1 MIQIPFEI
9 IHGAQVFF
17 SNAFIQAA
25 EKLIVQSRVIISFKK
40 GDFDHYCVV
49 SGLIK
54 SERSHE
60 AKFAYKKRFENTEEG
75 PLFSNCD
82 CNLWAKEHHC
92 PHTCALFLAY
102 SLEKYLLKINPELAS
117 QFETTSAL
125 PPLSHRNIGVSP
137 DEYGTIIDSPQRLNN
152 AGANASYQS
161 LYYNLHNNRI
171 MPFQCG
177 HHFDGRLIFKINT
190 NQFDQ
195 EIHGIHTNLTFCYK
209 NKNNVLQEKI
219 SIFENLYLYNW
230 EDGQGLELTH
240 AQKSLVQKIRNNK
253 YTWSTNDYIEHY
265 FLYNKQ
271 NFNDHENETNIGVIL
286 NHVEIEKI
294 PIIHPHIRFKVQS
307 AAKANIIDENTSYKK
322 ESKNVLLDIEFFD
335 ENEKI
340 CPPPKVL
347 SQFSF
352 SGGHLDGFRKK
363 IEAYDFIKT
372 FTHNIEY
379 GGEEYK
385 KSLTNCTHKTS
396 FQASIDQLFILDH
409 NFYFYEDVL
418 YSYDNLFIKNL
429 FIQLKKCFQE
439 TIFRFSEFNHELFS
453 YSMRL
458 PAIDF
463 LNGLSS
469 FQKFS
474 TPFGCQIFYEKDH
487 ISTWS
492 SRVKF
497 ERRASTTKW
506 FDLEIALGEDDLD
519 VVRNADLST
528 GISITNKGLILLTE
542 DQKEFIK
549 FVKKFI
555 KEETKLSAEADSQ
568 SEEPKKLKKYLLPF
582 NKARMFE
589 IFELQKFGLDNL
601 LTAEELI
608 ICKKLLHLE
617 EVPSYP
623 IPVGLENILRPY
635 QITGYHWLKFL
646 YENKLGAC
654 LADDMGLGK
663 TLQAIT
669 FLQSIYNDISKVLI
683 ICPVTILINWE
694 KEITK
699 FSTMKAKI
707 YHGGSRS
714 LDGEEKIILTSFGVL
729 KKEHETTLA
738 QYTFDVLILDEVQH
752 LKNLRSLGAFAAR
765 SIKAN
770 FHICLTGTPVE
781 NDLAEFYNIL
791 DLSVPGIWGD
801 LQIVRVISNTESRS
815 LARKTSAPFILR
827 RTKSQVLTELP
838 PKTENTIVLSF
849 PDEEQKNYNQ
859 KLVMIR
865 NRIQNSPSQRKYG
878 EILKGLLEL
887 RQACLWQTEN
897 NIKPASISK
906 VEEIHSVKVDF
917 LMEQIEEILAEGHQ
931 AIIFSQF
938 TTYLDII
945 QKHFDKK
952 MWKAVRIDGTQSL
965 KKRQEQVDL
974 FQENKVPLFLIS
986 LKAGGVGLNLT
997 AASYVFIMD
1006 PWWNPAVE
1014 SQAIDRAHRIGQQN
1028 NITVYRPIIK
1038 SSVEEKVLELQ
1049 VLKKQLFHELLPDND
1064 DTAFTGKL
1072 SMKDFEFLFEKE

>member
-9 IHGAQVFF
+9 VRGAQGFF
-17 SNAFIQAA
+17 SNTFIQAA
-25 EKLIVQSRVIISFKK
+25 EKLIVQSRVVISFKK
-40 GDFDHYCVV
+40 GDFEQYCVV
-49 SGLIK
+49 SGIIK

-60 AKFAYKKRFENTEEG
+60 AKFSYKKRFENTEEG
-75 PLFSNCD
+75 PLSSNCD
-82 CNLWAKEHHC
+82 CNLWDKKNHC
-92 PHTCALFLAY
+92 PHSCALFLAY
-102 SLEKYLLKINPELAS
+102 SLEKYLLKINPELAH
-117 QFETTSAL
+117 QFESSSSL
-125 PPLSHRNIGVSP
+125 PPLSHRSIGVSP
-137 DEYGTIIDSPQRLNN
+137 EEYGTIIDSPQRLNN
-152 AGANASYQS
+152 SGASASYQS
-161 LYYNLHNNRI
+161 LYYNLHNNKI
-171 MPFQCG
+171 VPFQSSERFEG
-177 HHFDGRLIFKINT
+177 KLIFKINT
-190 NQFDQ
+190 N
-195 EIHGIHTNLTFCYK
+195 EIDYDINSTRTNIVFCHK
-209 NKNNVLQEKI
+209 DKSDVLHEKI
-219 SIFENLYLYNW
+219 SLFENLYLYNW
-230 EDGQGLELTH
+230 ESGQAFELTF
-240 AQKSLVQKIRNNK
+240 AQKGLIQKIRNNK
-253 YTWSTNDYIEHY
+253 YTFNINDYIGQY
-265 FLYNKQ
+265 FIYNKD
-271 NFNDHENETNIGVIL
+271 NFNEREQESNLGIVL
-286 NHVEIEKI
+286 NHQTIENI
-294 PIIHPHIRFKVQS
+294 PVVHPLVRLKVQS
-307 AAKANIIDENTSYKK
+307 VSKTQNTSEGKVQK
-322 ESKNVLLDIEFFD
+322 GESKNVLLQLEFFD

-340 CPPPKVL
+340 CPPPKIL
-347 SQFSF
+347 SIFSF
-352 SGGHLDGFRKK
+352 SGGFLEGFKKK

-372 FTHNIEY
+372 FTHNIEF

-385 KSLTNCTHKTS
+385 KSLNSCS
-396 FQASIDQLFILDH
+396 FKNNFQSAIDQLLNLDK
-409 NFYFYEDVL
+409 NYFYHSEQL

-429 FIQLKKCFQE
+429 FVQLKKCFQE
-439 TIFRFSEFNHELFS
+439 TVFRFSDYNQELFS
-453 YSMRL
+453 FTMRL

-463 LNGLSS
+463 LNGLSA

-487 ISTWS
+487 ISTWT

-519 VVRNADLST
+519 IVKNADLAT

-549 FVKKFI
+549 FVKKYI
-555 KEETKLSAEADSQ
+555 KEESLQ
-568 SEEPKKLKKYLLPF
+568 SKEIKEENDNDTPMKKYVLPF

-589 IFELQKFGLDNL
+589 IFELRKFGLDHL
-601 LTAEELI
+601 LIPEELA
-608 ICKKLLHLE
+608 ICEKLLNLE
-617 EVPSYP
+617 SVPSYP
-623 IPVGLENILRPY
+623 LPSGLENILRPY
-635 QITGYHWLKFL
+635 QVTGFNWLSFL
-646 YENKLGAC
+646 HENKLGAC

-663 TLQAIT
+663 TLQAIA
-669 FLQSIYNDISKVLI
+669 FLQSIYDDITKVLI

-694 KEITK
+694 KEIFK
-699 FSTMKAKI
+699 FSNMKAKI

-714 LDGEEKIILTSFGVL
+714 LDGEEKIILTSYGVL

-738 QYTFDVLILDEVQH
+738 QYNFDILILDEVQQ

-765 SIKAN
+765 SLRAN

-791 DLSVPGIWGD
+791 DLSVPGLWGD
-801 LQIVRVISNTESRS
+801 LQIVRVVSNSESRNI
-815 LARKTSAPFILR
+815 ARKTSAPFILR
-827 RTKSQVLTELP
+827 RTKSQVLKELP
-838 PKTENTIVLSF
+838 PKTENTIILSF
-849 PDEEQKNYNQ
+849 PDEEQNNYNQ
-859 KLVMIR
+859 KLVLIR
-865 NRIQNSPSQRKYG
+865 DRIQNSPSQRKYG

-887 RQACLWQTEN
+887 RQACLWQTKN
-897 NIKPASISK
+897 NNKVTNSTR
-906 VEEIHSVKVDF
+906 VEEINSVKINF

-952 MWKAVRIDGTQSL
+952 TWKTVRIDGSQSL

-974 FQENKVPLFLIS
+974 FQEKVVPLFLIS

-1049 VLKKQLFHELLPDND
+1049 VLKKQLFQELLPEND
-1064 DTAFTGKL
+1064 ETTFTGKL
-1072 SMKDFEFLFEKE
+1072 TMKDFEFLFEKE